1 MRTRKT
7 DIIGRQRRWLTL
19 SISFLYMDF
28 FCFTTVIVIIDRV
41 EYIYFWLCRHES
53 RSCGPFVLGI
63 VCAKIYYLSEWEG
76 LQAVLDCCFCCCC
89 RCVKRVCNKVE
100 ENGRFFFLLLPK
112 LNEGLIEVCW
122 AIFCRCS
129 IERRD
134 EIVESLQN
142 LMNWKHHFIDTI
154 SSLHEMRGDEESTR
168 SAASAE
174 FSHWNFTLLVR
185 ETGKQWTREEKN
197 VSNKSPSI
205 KLFFAN

>member
-19 SISFLYMDF
+19 SISFLDMDF
-28 FCFTTVIVIIDRV
+28 FCFTTVIAIIDRV
-41 EYIYFWLCRHES
+41 EYTFFGCVVMS

-63 VCAKIYYLSEWEG
+63 VCAKMYYLSEWEG

-100 ENGRFFFLLLPK
+100 ENGRFFFAATETEWRVNWGLLSNFL
-112 LNEGLIEVCW
+112 
-122 AIFCRCS
+122 CRCS

-174 FSHWNFTLLVR
+174 FSHWNFTLLVG